1 MSLKSAHEVDLNVYK
16 PEVDGVLLI
25 SDRYEL
31 TEFLSQGG
39 MGRLYVARDRVLNRQ
54 VVVKILLPQYLDNQK
69 FAKRFQRE
77 AQTLSK
83 INHPHL
89 LAVHDYGVF
98 RENYPFIVTEYI
110 RGISLGEMIGERG
123 RIPVSETVEILSQ
136 VCDGLNAAHEMDIV
150 HRDMKPENILVTK
163 GADEVWVKVIDF
175 GLAVEN
181 FQEQTRLTVSGS
193 FLGTMPYMAPEQF
206 DHADV
211 DARTDVYAV
220 GIIFYEM
227 LTGTHP
233 YHATSIHQFYLQH
246 AEAPIP
252 KLSECVPPI
261 EGLMPELQDI
271 LEKALAKK
279 PDDRYA
285 NMISFKR
292 DLRLAIGARVSDV
305 MALPAHLRPAADTAV
320 GRSPRKTNST
330 MAWIK
335 RNFKRTQGQW
345 QRMKLYVMMLL
356 AALATAAGMKIF
368 EDAASH
374 GVPAAEITS
383 LVVDGT
389 VPSRDFF
396 EAPAVRVRVKGTAK
410 NCQGKTV
417 RVEVRVMDMEGRP
430 LPLILPEER
439 EKYRKWPRYKK
450 EKGNF
455 GFTFET
461 QPEDQFYS
469 VSKAVVLPY
478 FLFVPEDAGRPFTF
492 FVSARIVTSRRE
504 ALALKDSDFIEAPVQ
519 IEPPGANPRPAQSPA
534 APDPAASPAA
544 PAKPVRKAA

>member
-1 MSLKSAHEVDLNVYK
+1 MSMKSAHEVDLNVYK

-31 TEFLSQGG
+31 SEFLSQGG

-98 RENYPFIVTEYI
+98 RENYPYIVTEYI

-123 RIPVSETVEILSQ
+123 RIPLVETVEILSQ

-163 GADEVWVKVIDF
+163 GADEQWVKVIDF

-206 DHADV
+206 DRADV

-246 AEAPIP
+246 AEAAIP

-261 EGLMPELQDI
+261 ENFVPELQDV

-279 PDDRYA
+279 PDDRFP
-285 NMISFKR
+285 NMVAFKR
-292 DLRLAIGARVSDV
+292 ELRLAIGARVSDV
-305 MALPAHLRPAADTAV
+305 YALPEHMRPLPD
-320 GRSPRKTNST
+320 GGQRPQRKTQGT
-330 MAWIK
+330 MTWI
-335 RNFKRTQGQW
+335 RHNFKRSKGQW
-345 QRMKLYVMMLL
+345 QRMKLYVMVLL
-356 AALATAAGMKIF
+356 AAVATAVGMKIM
-368 EDAASH
+368 ESAASH
-374 GVPAAEITS
+374 GIPSAEINS
-383 LVVDGT
+383 LIVDGS
-389 VPSRDFF
+389 VKSRDFF
-396 EAPAVRVRVKGTAK
+396 EAPALRVRVKGTAK

-417 RVEVRVMDMEGRP
+417 RVEVRVMDPEGKP
-430 LPLILPEER
+430 LPLIIPEDR
-439 EKYRKWPRYKK
+439 EKFRKWPRYKK

-455 GFTFET
+455 GFTFEAV
-461 QPEDQFYS
+461 PEDPFYS
-469 VSKAVVLPY
+469 ISKAVTLPY
-478 FLFVPEDAGRPFTF
+478 FLFIPEDAGRPFTY
-492 FVSARIVTSRRE
+492 FVSARVLTSKRE
-504 ALALKDSDFIEAPVQ
+504 ALALKDTDFIEAPEA
-519 IEPPGANPRPAQSPA
+519 INPPGMPVSPA
-534 APDPAASPAA
+534 PARKPAAVPTASED
-544 PAKPVRKAA
+544 

>member
-1 MSLKSAHEVDLNVYK
+1 MALKSAHEVDLNVYK
-16 PEVDGVLLI
+16 PEVDGILLI
-25 SDRYEL
+25 NDRYEL

-98 RENYPFIVTEYI
+98 RENYPYIVTEYI
-110 RGISLGEMIGERG
+110 RGVSLGEMIGERG
-123 RIPVSETVEILSQ
+123 RIPLPEVVEILSQ
-136 VCDGLNAAHEMDIV
+136 VCDGLSAAHEMDIV

-163 GADEVWVKVIDF
+163 GADEEWVKVIDF

-206 DHADV
+206 DHSDV

-246 AEAPIP
+246 AESPIP

-261 EGLMPELQDI
+261 DGLVPELQDV

-279 PDDRYA
+279 PEDRYP
-285 NMISFKR
+285 NMVAFKR
-292 DLRLAIGARVSDV
+292 DLRLAVGARVSEIY
-305 MALPAHLRPAADTAV
+305 ALPPGLRSLAEMDAHSSR
-320 GRSPRKTNST
+320 RKTQGT
-330 MAWIK
+330 MLWI
-335 RNFKRTQGQW
+335 RRHFKRTQGQW
-345 QRMKLYVMMLL
+345 KRMKLYVMMLVV
-356 AALATAAGMKIF
+356 AVATVAGMKIF
-368 EDAASH
+368 ENISSH
-374 GVPAAEITS
+374 GVPAADITS
-383 LVVDGT
+383 LVVDRDVT
-389 VPSRDFF
+389 SRDFSG
-396 EAPAVRVRVKGTAK
+396 APAVRVRVKGTAK
-410 NCQGKTV
+410 NCQDKTV
-417 RVEVRVMDMEGRP
+417 RLEVRVMDMEGKP
-430 LPLILPEER
+430 LPLIVPDDR
-439 EKYRKWPRYKK
+439 ETFRKWPRYKK

-455 GFTFET
+455 GFTFESE
-461 QPEDQFYS
+461 PEDPFYS
-469 VSKAVVLPY
+469 ISKAVVLPY
-478 FLFVPEDAGRPFTF
+478 FLFVPADAGRPFTF
-492 FVSARIVTSRRE
+492 FISARVVTSKRE
-504 ALALKDSDFIEAPVQ
+504 ALALKDSDFIEVPAQ
-519 IEPPGANPRPAQSPA
+519 IEPGDANPASPDKSA
-534 APDPAASPAA
+534 AAASA
-544 PAKPVRKAA
+544 PAKPAMSAKKAN